1 MGFFFE
7 ELLFPS
13 HFQISEKSL
22 FLLHIELFNIS
33 SLSFLCF
40 ISSLSSDSINLTLSI
55 CSFFLQISEL
65 LNFSFFL
72 LFDSFF
78 FHLMFK
84 FSLLFFLDISHDCV
98 IFLFFLNFLLL
109 FHCLIKSVSCLN
121 IYEHLSSSILLC
133 SCCFFFFKS
142 HCFNL
147 SSHLLS
153 LPFSYFAFFDS
164 LLISL
169 LNLVNNYLFAHE
181 PGFLAFLFSFFFS
194 DNTLHSFN
202 FHQKI

>member
-1 MGFFFE
+1 MVHVGTFLLIWYSSLPFLDISLFFHNFEELRFFEFSLHSQVRFFLE

-22 FLLHIELFNIS
+22 FLLHIELFNIP
-33 SLSFLCF
+33 SLSLLCF

-109 FHCLIKSVSCLN
+109 FHCLIKSVSCFN
-121 IYEHLSSSILLC
+121 IYEHLSCSILLC
-133 SCCFFFFKS
+133 SC
-142 HCFNL
+142 
-147 SSHLLS
+147 
-153 LPFSYFAFFDS
+153 
-164 LLISL
+164 
-169 LNLVNNYLFAHE
+169 
-181 PGFLAFLFSFFFS
+181 
-194 DNTLHSFN
+194 
-202 FHQKI
+202 